1 LPQAAYIEERDSTR
15 LLGDLQM
22 ADFSFLLKYVRTG
35 TAEGDRKFLD
45 QIFIPP
51 SQFENL
57 IGIEPG
63 GMRILVGNK
72 GIGKS
77 AIVEWIAKVSA
88 SKKMPCIIIR
98 PDNISTKE
106 LPTAQD
112 IGSLKRFYYDVL
124 LRSVGSQI
132 GSQLK
137 GFLKGGAARLHIEA
151 RQAGL
156 MEDDFI
162 QKSLAL
168 ISAVSMPVSKINGV
182 QLAKELS
189 GTNSATQ
196 LVGAINSQLL
206 SSGSL
211 FFLLIDDTDQ
221 LAAPDQPAH
230 LNRIWA
236 LLLAVRRLVG
246 ECEAVRAIITL
257 RSGVWT
263 RLTSESQGQRDQTDH
278 LRGLVVPIHADDKL
292 MQNIVRRRL
301 EQAAKDAGKPRV
313 DPYSVFFNGTTVTLP
328 SSTEK
333 RSWDSFITKSARE
346 RPRDA
351 IQLIKNMADVAV
363 KNQAQYIGSD
373 EADGGMK
380 IYSGERV
387 DDIVNEFSLDCSTI
401 REIINSFSDI
411 SFESKFEDL
420 RRHLNNVPSIASTV
434 IRGSI
439 MRPQNDEDAIVVLA
453 LLHETGFLNPR
464 VNDKRQPRGFRHIL
478 FQDDPNF
485 VKLANW
491 NEMQAATW
499 EVHPAFRSYLLGV
512 RQAQAARG
520 QGTLKGTGKADA

>member
-1 LPQAAYIEERDSTR
+1 
-15 LLGDLQM
+15 M
-22 ADFSFLLKYVRTG
+22 ADFKLLLKYVRTG

-45 QIFIPP
+45 QIFVTP
-51 SQFENL
+51 SEFENL

-77 AIVEWIAKVSA
+77 AIVEWIDKIST
-88 SKKMPCIIIR
+88 KRNMPCVLIR
-98 PDNISTKE
+98 PDNISTKD
-106 LPTAQD
+106 LPVAQD

-124 LRSVGSQI
+124 LRSVGAQI
-132 GSQLK
+132 GTQLK
-137 GFLKGGAARLHIEA
+137 GLLKGNAARLHNEA

-156 MEDDFI
+156 LEDDFI

-189 GTNSATQ
+189 GVNSATQ
-196 LVGAINSQLL
+196 LVGAINTQLL

-246 ECEAVRAIITL
+246 ECDSVRAIVTL

-292 MQNIVRRRL
+292 MHSIIRRRL
-301 EQAAKDAGKPRV
+301 EQAAKDAGKARV
-313 DPYSVFFNGTTVTLP
+313 DPYAVFFNGSTVTLP

-333 RSWDSFITKSARE
+333 RSWVSFITKSARE

-351 IQLIKNMADVAV
+351 IQLIKNMADYAV
-363 KNQAQYIGSD
+363 KNGAQLIGSG
-373 EADGGMK
+373 EADEGMK

-387 DDIVNEFSLDCSTI
+387 DDIVNEFSLDCSNI
-401 REIINSFSDI
+401 REVINSFSDL
-411 SFESKFEDL
+411 SFESGFEEL
-420 RRHLNNVPSIASTV
+420 RGHLGKVPSIASIV
-434 IRGSI
+434 IRGSV
-439 MRPQNDEDAIVVLA
+439 MHPQNDDDSIVILA

-464 VNDKRQPRGFRHIL
+464 VADKRQVRGFRHIL
-478 FQDDPNF
+478 FQENPNF
-485 VKLANW
+485 VKLSNW

-512 RQAQAARG
+512 RQAQAARV
-520 QGTLKGTGKADA
+520 QNALKAPPKGGS